1 LDAVTLLSRAES
13 RATHPPSNRV
23 VDLGLLAVAML
34 WGSSYLAAKEVVPA
48 DVVFDFLVIRFAIAA
63 AALAVLL
70 APRLRYTSRTEL
82 VLGAVFGS
90 ILSVIFT
97 LETFGVTKTS
107 ASNAGLIISLT
118 IVMTPLL
125 EHRVRGTR
133 LPMSFYAATGTALAG
148 VAILVQGN
156 GFAPPSGGDL
166 LILLAA
172 VARAVHVTVIA
183 RLSEGRTLDSGRVT
197 LVQLCTA
204 LIVFTALS
212 LSTGRGVG
220 EVAADMTGRGWLL
233 TVYLAL
239 GCTVFA
245 FFIQTWAVR
254 RTSSSRVSLLLGTE
268 PLWAAAVGVLLAGDP
283 LTIVGLIGALLIL
296 TGTNGARRVDSR
308 RRGAHH

>member
-1 LDAVTLLSRAES
+1 
-13 RATHPPSNRV
+13 
-23 VDLGLLAVAML
+23 
-34 WGSSYLAAKEVVPA
+34 
-48 DVVFDFLVIRFAIAA
+48 
-63 AALAVLL
+63 
-70 APRLRYTSRTEL
+70 
-82 VLGAVFGS
+82 
-90 ILSVIFT
+90 
-97 LETFGVTKTS
+97 
-107 ASNAGLIISLT
+107 
-118 IVMTPLL
+118 
-125 EHRVRGTR
+125 
-133 LPMSFYAATGTALAG
+133 MSFYAATGTALAG

-308 RRGAHH
+308 RGGAHH